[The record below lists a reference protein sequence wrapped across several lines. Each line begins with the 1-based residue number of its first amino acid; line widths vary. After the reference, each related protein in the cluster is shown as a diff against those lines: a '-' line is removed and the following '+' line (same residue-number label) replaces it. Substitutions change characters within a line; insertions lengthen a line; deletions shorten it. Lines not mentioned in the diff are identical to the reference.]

1 MSAWVISPPGRNC
14 ARWSP
19 ASAFRRPAP
28 KRRRSPNRVFPAA
41 SSTSGLRRRV
51 AARKDGGNQLQRRV
65 FGSVMTHTFHASII
79 REYDVRG
86 IVGDTLSEKDARA
99 LGRSYGALAV
109 SEGAK
114 RIAVGRDGRTH

>member
-1 MSAWVISPPGRNC
+1 
-14 ARWSP
+14 
-19 ASAFRRPAP
+19 
-28 KRRRSPNRVFPAA
+28 
-41 SSTSGLRRRV
+41 
-51 AARKDGGNQLQRRV
+51 
-65 FGSVMTHTFHASII
+65 MTHTFHASIL

-114 RIAVGRDGRTH
+114 RIAVGRDGRTHSPELQVALIENTARAMTGVSMAVKVRHVDNCRRADVDYGLRLAAAFGLDTP